1 MPLTELNHVTVRT
14 KEMERTRDFY
24 VTVLGMTVGFRPDLG
39 FPGYWLYV
47 GKKPVVHLVPE
58 SAGIGAGPSE
68 DTGDFDHVAFLADD
82 YESTCARLRALGL
95 EFRANDVPAAR
106 LRQLFLTDPNR
117 VMIELNFAAGSLTRS
132 T

>member
-24 VTVLGMTVGFRPDLG
+24 VNVLGMNVGFRPNLG
-39 FPGYWLYV
+39 FPSYWLYV
-47 GKKPVVHLVPE
+47 GKTPVVHLVPE
-58 SAGIGAGPSE
+58 SAGIGAGPSD
-68 DTGDFDHVAFLADD
+68 DTGNFDHVAFLADD
-82 YESTCARLRALGL
+82 YDATCARLRALGL

-117 VMIELNFAAGSLTRS
+117 IMIELNFAAAP
-132 T
+132 

>member
-47 GKKPVVHLVPE
+47 GKTPVVHLVPE

-68 DTGDFDHVAFLADD
+68 DTGNFDHVAFLADD

-117 VMIELNFAAGSLTRS
+117 VMIELNFAAAP
-132 T
+132 

>member
-14 KEMERTRDFY
+14 TEMERTRDFY

-47 GKKPVVHLVPE
+47 GKTPVVHLVPE

-68 DTGDFDHVAFLADD
+68 DTSNFDHVAFLADD

-117 VMIELNFAAGSLTRS
+117 VMIELNFAAAP
-132 T
+132 

>member
-58 SAGIGAGPSE
+58 SADIGAGP
-68 DTGDFDHVAFLADD
+68 
-82 YESTCARLRALGL
+82 
-95 EFRANDVPAAR
+95 
-106 LRQLFLTDPNR
+106 
-117 VMIELNFAAGSLTRS
+117 
-132 T
+132 

>member
-117 VMIELNFAAGSLTRS
+117 VMIELNFAAAP
-132 T
+132 